1 MSNKQEMIEK
11 LETLIE
17 SRNNPIP
24 DLMLSPKRKK
34 LDIGDIMLQ
43 ILLPNQLI
51 SVGNYSNRRMISQSD
66 MEIILSKFTTPAS
79 VNEPPELGEI
89 YLLKRNKTYRIFT
102 TISIPTEP
110 TYEVV
115 YISTHDGDDGYHT
128 TNTEQIRL
136 DISWSDTSGWPI
148 TINKDGTPTIV
159 GIVGWFGRGELYKL
173 NLMDYEQ
180 KTLNFSRSGFL

>member
-1 MSNKQEMIEK
+1 
-11 LETLIE
+11 
-17 SRNNPIP
+17 
-24 DLMLSPKRKK
+24 
-34 LDIGDIMLQ
+34 MLQ

-51 SVGNYSNRRMISQSD
+51 SVGDYSNSRMISQSD

-89 YLLKRNKTYRIFT
+89 YFLKRNKAYRIFT

-115 YISTHDGDDGYHT
+115 YISPHPYHT
-128 TNTEQIRL
+128 TDTEQIRL

-148 TINKDGTPTIV
+148 TINKDGTQTIE
-159 GIVGWFGRGELYKL
+159 GWFGRGELFKL